1 MAIHTAVVTVAPRA
15 PLEIRQVPTPT
26 PKDNEVLVRSE
37 WTASTPL
44 DLHQNDG
51 HLLVTPPQILGDGV
65 AGTVIQV
72 GPGTTHL
79 KENDRVFGFVYQNNA
94 EKAHQEIVCAPENLF
109 GLLPGGLTMQEA
121 VTVPNNFV
129 TVFHTVTADFGL
141 RLPWPKPEAWVPQNV
156 DGKDVE
162 EEVILIWGGSSSVGQ
177 YALQVLR
184 WYGYKNLLATASK
197 RNHSLLKE
205 YGASSVF
212 DYNDPSVTAQISAAA
227 GDKGVK
233 YILDCIGSQSGSLAP
248 IAEIAGKG
256 TIVAVL
262 LPVIVRD
269 ASEVEAPEYAMDVE
283 AAADWREGV
292 VVRGV
297 RTHFYQDNPLFKE
310 HLQATIMPQMLK
322 MGCVKP
328 NRQKFVEGKTLLNRA
343 QRAMDMLRRKEVSGE
358 RLVWKVSHSLP
369 DNRK

>member
-1 MAIHTAVVTVAPRA
+1 MAVHTAIVTVSLRS
-15 PLEIRQVPTPT
+15 PLETQQVHTPT
-26 PKDNEVLVRSE
+26 PKNNEVLVRSE

-44 DLHQNDG
+44 DVHQSDG

-65 AGTVIQV
+65 AGTVIKV
-72 GPGTTHL
+72 GPNTTHL
-79 KENDRVFGFVYQNNA
+79 KENDKVFGFVYQNNM
-94 EKAHQEIVCAPENLF
+94 EKAHQEIVCVPENLL
-109 GLLPGGLTMQEA
+109 GLLPNGFAMQEA

-129 TVFHTVTADFGL
+129 TVFYTVTIEFGL
-141 RLPWPKPEAWVPQNV
+141 QLPWPKPEAWVPKNL
-156 DGKDVE
+156 DGKDAGE
-162 EEVILIWGGSSSVGQ
+162 ERILIWGGSSSVGQ
-177 YALQVLR
+177 YALQILR

-248 IAEIAGKG
+248 IAKIAQKG
-256 TIVAVL
+256 SMVAVL

-269 ASEVEAPEYAMDVE
+269 ATETEAPEYAMDVQ
-283 AAADWREGV
+283 AAADWRQGIE
-292 VVRGV
+292 VRGV
-297 RTHFYQDNPLFKE
+297 RTHFYQDNPFFKE
-310 HLQATIMPQMLK
+310 HLQPTIMPQMLK

-328 NRQKFVEGKTLLNRA
+328 NRQKIVEGKTMLERA

-358 RLVWKVSHSLP
+358 RLVWKVSDSLSG
-369 DNRK
+369 DGK

>member
-1 MAIHTAVVTVAPRA
+1 MASHTAVVTVAPGA
-15 PLEIRQVPTPT
+15 PLAIRQVPTPI
-26 PKDNEVLVRSE
+26 PKDNEVLVRSQ

-51 HLLVTPPQILGDGV
+51 HLLVTPPQILGSGF
-65 AGTVIQV
+65 AGTVIRL
-72 GPGTTHL
+72 GPGATHL
-79 KENDRVFGFVYQNNA
+79 KENDKVFGFVSQNSA
-94 EKAHQEIVCAPENLF
+94 EKAHQEIVCVPENRL
-109 GLLPGGLTMQEA
+109 GLLPDGLTMQEA

-129 TVFHTVTADFGL
+129 TVFHTVSADFGL
-141 RLPWPKPEAWVPQNV
+141 QLPWPKPEAWAPKQV
-156 DGKDVE
+156 DGKGVGD
-162 EEVILIWGGSSSVGQ
+162 EVILIWGGSSSVGQ
-177 YALQVLR
+177 YALQILR
-184 WYGYKNLLATASK
+184 WYGYTNLLTTASK
-197 RNHSLLKE
+197 RNHSLLKD

-212 DYNDPSVTAQISAAA
+212 DYNEPSITGQISAAA

-248 IAEIAGKG
+248 IAKIAGKG
-256 TIVAVL
+256 TTVAVL

-269 ASEVEAPEYAMDVE
+269 PSETEAPEYAMDVE

-297 RTHFYQDNPLFKE
+297 RTHFYRDNPLFKE
-310 HLQATIMPQMLK
+310 HLQPTIMPQMLE

-328 NRQKFVEGKTLLNRA
+328 NRQKIVEGNTLLDRA

-358 RLVWKVSHSLP
+358 RLVWKVSDSLP
-369 DNRK
+369 Q

>member
-1 MAIHTAVVTVAPRA
+1 MAVHSAIVTVKPRSL
-15 PLEIRQVPTPT
+15 LEVLKVPTPT
-26 PKDNEVLVRSE
+26 PKDNEVLIRSE

-65 AGTVIQV
+65 AGTVIKL
-72 GPGTTHL
+72 GPSTTHL
-79 KENDRVFGFVYQNNA
+79 KENDKVFGFVYQNNMQ
-94 EKAHQEIVCAPENLF
+94 KAHQEIVCVPENLL

-129 TVFHTVTADFGL
+129 TVFHTVTVDFGL
-141 RLPWPKPEAWVPQNV
+141 QLPWPKPDAWVPKNA
-156 DGKDVE
+156 DGQDVAE
-162 EEVILIWGGSSSVGQ
+162 EGILIWGGSSSVGQ
-177 YALQVLR
+177 YALQILR

-212 DYNDPSVTAQISAAA
+212 DYNDSSITAQISAAA

-248 IAEIAGKG
+248 AAKIAGNG
-256 TIVAVL
+256 TTVAVL

-269 ASEVEAPEYAMDVE
+269 ASETEAPKYAM
-283 AAADWREGV
+283 
-292 VVRGV
+292 
-297 RTHFYQDNPLFKE
+297 
-310 HLQATIMPQMLK
+310 
-322 MGCVKP
+322 
-328 NRQKFVEGKTLLNRA
+328 
-343 QRAMDMLRRKEVSGE
+343 
-358 RLVWKVSHSLP
+358 
-369 DNRK
+369 